1 VLRAVEDVENSLAR
15 VFSGR
20 ARLGSLDQALG
31 SARQTVDLVGELF
44 EVGNVST
51 LELIDAE
58 RVLFTTEDEAIVA
71 KGDISA
77 GYISLYKSLGGGTRM
92 KLEVTDDKP

>member
-1 VLRAVEDVENSLAR
+1 MGQNSLAR

-20 ARLGSLDQALG
+20 ARLGSLDKALA
-31 SARQTVDLVGELF
+31 SARQTVTLVGELF

-77 GYISLYKSLGGGTRM
+77 GYISLYTTSHSAGA
-92 KLEVTDDKP
+92 PA